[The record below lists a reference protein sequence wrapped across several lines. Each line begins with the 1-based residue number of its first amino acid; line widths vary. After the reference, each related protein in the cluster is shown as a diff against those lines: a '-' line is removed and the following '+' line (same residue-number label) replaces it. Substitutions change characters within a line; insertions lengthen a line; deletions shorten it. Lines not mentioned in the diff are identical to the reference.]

1 MENTK
6 EKEKLNKYDTK
17 KIIKYVIIYLLLVIW
32 SLIVLFPFYYMI
44 ITSFKSLSDFN
55 NETTPILY
63 ASSGFMTIVDN
74 YKTAISDFG
83 LGVSLLNTLIF
94 SLTTTLLMVVVVI
107 LAAFAF
113 ARLNFKG
120 KNIVFTLF
128 LALMMIPNELVVITN
143 YATFTNPNI
152 DLRNT
157 FVALIIPSIM
167 SIFYVYLLRENFMQ
181 VPDSLYYAAKVDGTS
196 DLKYLIKVLIP
207 LSKPTIITI
216 IVLKLIETWNS
227 YVWPRLMSTKKDYY
241 LVSHAIELIRSSGGG
256 RDNIPGMMAAVVIVS
271 LPLILLFIIF
281 RNQIMSGVARNG
293 SKG

>member
-1 MENTK
+1 MEKEATK
-6 EKEKLNKYDTK
+6 EKVNKYDTK
-17 KIIKYVIIYLLLVIW
+17 KIIKYVIIYLFLVIW
-32 SLIVLFPFYYMI
+32 SFIVLFPFYYMI
-44 ITSFKSLSDFN
+44 ITSFKSLNDFN
-55 NETTPILY
+55 NETTPLLY
-63 ASSGFMTIVDN
+63 ASSGFDSIVDN

-94 SLTTTLLMVVVVI
+94 ALTTTLLMVVVVI

-120 KNIVFTLF
+120 KNLVFTIF

-157 FVALIIPSIM
+157 FVSLILPSIM
-167 SIFYVYLLRENFMQ
+167 SIFYVYLLRENFLQ

-196 DLKYLIKVLIP
+196 DFKYLIKVLIP

-227 YVWPRLMSTKKDYY
+227 YVWPRLMSTNKDYY

-271 LPLILLFIIF
+271 LPLIILFIVF
-281 RNQIMSGVARNG
+281 RKQIMSGVARNG